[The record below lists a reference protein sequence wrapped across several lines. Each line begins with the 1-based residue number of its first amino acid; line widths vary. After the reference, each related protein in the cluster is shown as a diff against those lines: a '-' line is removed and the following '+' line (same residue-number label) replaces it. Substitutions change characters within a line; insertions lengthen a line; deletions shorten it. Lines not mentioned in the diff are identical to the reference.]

1 MSEVAV
7 TQSLRRPGRRA
18 RWSPL
23 FLVGCLLLVLITLAA
38 VTAGLFWPA
47 GPWVQAGEPY
57 TPPLTV
63 SGLPFGTDS
72 LGRDVAAMLAYG
84 ARVSM
89 VVGITSTIA
98 AAVIG
103 IVVGGI
109 AGFAR
114 GWLDD
119 ALMRF
124 TEIFQ
129 TIPSFMFVIVL
140 MVIFTPSIFTITLA
154 IAVVSWPPVARL
166 VRAEFLSLS
175 AREFVQSCR
184 LIGMTPGRIIFAEIL
199 PNCFSSVIVVS
210 SVMVATA
217 VLIEAGLSFLGLG
230 DRNVASWGSMV
241 AEGRPVIRS
250 SAYLSVVPG
259 FAIFLLV
266 LSINIVGEG
275 LNDRLN
281 PRLRKR

>member
-7 TQSLRRPGRRA
+7 AQTLRRPGRRV

-23 FLVGCLLLVLITLAA
+23 FLLGCLLLSLITIAA
-38 VTAGLFWPA
+38 VTAGLVWPA
-47 GPWVQAGEPY
+47 GPWVQAGAPY

-63 SGLPFGTDS
+63 PGLPFGTDG

-89 VVGITSTIA
+89 VIGITSTIA

-109 AGFAR
+109 AGFVR
-114 GWLDD
+114 GWVDD

-140 MVIFTPSIFTITLA
+140 MVIFTPTIFTITLA

-175 AREFVQSCR
+175 SREFVQSCR
-184 LIGMTPGRIIFAEIL
+184 LIGMKPVRIIFAEIL

-230 DRNVASWGSMV
+230 DPNVASWGGMV

-281 PRLRKR
+281 PRLRK

>member
-1 MSEVAV
+1 MTEAAIADPPR
-7 TQSLRRPGRRA
+7 TARRRS
-18 RWSPL
+18 RWSAL
-23 FLVGCLLLVLITLAA
+23 FLIGCLLLILITAAA
-38 VTAGLFWPA
+38 VTAGLVWPA
-47 GPWVQAGEPY
+47 GPWVQAGDPF

-63 SGLPFGTDS
+63 SGLPLGTDG

-89 VVGITSTIA
+89 VIGITSTIA

-103 IVVGGI
+103 IVVGGT
-109 AGFAR
+109 AGYVR
-114 GWLDD
+114 SWVDD
-119 ALMRF
+119 GLMRF

-140 MVIFTPSIFTITLA
+140 MVIFTPTIFTITLA

-166 VRAEFLSLS
+166 VRAEFLSLGS
-175 AREFVQSCR
+175 REFVQSCR
-184 LIGMTPGRIIFAEIL
+184 LIGMQPVRIIFAEIL

-230 DRNVASWGSMV
+230 DPNVASWGGMV

-250 SAYLSVVPG
+250 AAYLSVVPG

-281 PRLRKR
+281 PRLRNR

>member
-1 MSEVAV
+1 MAHSVAAPRRAAR
-7 TQSLRRPGRRA
+7 RRPMLAAGI
-18 RWSPL
+18 L
-23 FLVGCLLLVLITLAA
+23 ILVLIALVAA
-38 VTAGLFWPA
+38 TAGLLWPA
-47 GPWVQAGEPY
+47 GPWVKVADPY
-57 TPPLTV
+57 TPPFTLP
-63 SGLPFGTDS
+63 GLPFGTDG

-89 VVGITSTIA
+89 VVGITSTA
-98 AAVIG
+98 TATVIG
-103 IVVGGI
+103 ILVGSVSGY
-109 AGFAR
+109 AR
-114 GWLDD
+114 GWIDD
-119 ALMRF
+119 VLMRF

-129 TIPSFMFVIVL
+129 TIPNFIFIIVL
-140 MVIFTPSIFTITLA
+140 VVIFTPTIFTITMA

-166 VRAEFLSLS
+166 VRGEFLSLG

-184 LIGMTPGRIIFAEIL
+184 LIGMKPGRIVFGEIL

-230 DRNVASWGSMV
+230 DPNLASWGGMV
-241 AEGRPVIRS
+241 AEGKPVIRLS
-250 SAYLSVVPG
+250 PYLSIVPG

-266 LSINIVGEG
+266 LAINVVGEG

-281 PRLRKR
+281 PRRRNR